1 MFTQSHRP
9 GIDTAHVVEVK
20 ENVIKENEIKEVAKS
35 TRPAQTY
42 FVPSKLVYTG
52 KENNIIISLPDADK
66 KKYSI
71 KFFEEDGT
79 PVFEIKKITE
89 TYLTLDKANF
99 THAGLFNFE
108 VYADGLLVEKH
119 KFYIPKDGKP
129 MPVLDENGPE
139 IK

>member
-1 MFTQSHRP
+1 M
-9 GIDTAHVVEVK
+9 
-20 ENVIKENEIKEVAKS
+20 
-35 TRPAQTY
+35 
-42 FVPSKLVYTG
+42 
-52 KENNIIISLPDADK
+52 PDADK

-71 KFFEEDGT
+71 KFFEQDGT

-89 TYLTLDKANF
+89 TYLTLDKVNF
-99 THAGLFNFE
+99 MHAGLFNFE

-129 MPVLDENGPE
+129 MPVLDENGSE